1 MFATTITL
9 LKSSEKTLNLSLS
22 FNIRNVLSCLSIP
35 ETCLVASNPH
45 STVRAVA
52 AATLPRVQ
60 GAPLPFGNALGVVST
75 QGGVDNDGEERAPLQ
90 DQWLSR
96 GWMRPP

>member
-1 MFATTITL
+1 
-9 LKSSEKTLNLSLS
+9 
-22 FNIRNVLSCLSIP
+22 
-35 ETCLVASNPH
+35 
-45 STVRAVA
+45 VRAVA

-60 GAPLPFGNALGVVST
+60 GAPLPFGNALGVVSA

>member
-1 MFATTITL
+1 
-9 LKSSEKTLNLSLS
+9 
-22 FNIRNVLSCLSIP
+22 
-35 ETCLVASNPH
+35 
-45 STVRAVA
+45 VRAVA
-52 AATLPRVQ
+52 AATLLRVQ